1 MRESAGIML
10 VPGYIEEQGFV
21 HSIRKECQNN
31 DAKLHAKLVNILQGN
46 KTTPAPSYLLQN
58 HDI

>member
-1 MRESAGIML
+1 ML
-10 VPGYIEEQGFV
+10 VPGHIEEQGFV